1 METTTTTTTPPMSG
15 DEVEGLP
22 PVVFKSIN
30 SIPDFEGR
38 TPDQEYLCQH
48 FTLNY
53 YKPDLMGPGHY
64 DLVSLNNSDN
74 AIKLYQSGMRT
85 LVKNLDQAFRA
96 VRKLESMKDNL
107 DPNETFEVCIL
118 SSTKTVSTRLVLAN
132 FQNTISAFLKL
143 YRKDD
148 NGLIFLT
155 SKSIRFSELDDTLA
169 LAEFIKGKK

>member
-1 METTTTTTTPPMSG
+1 MTQ

-30 SIPDFEGR
+30 TIPDFEGR
-38 TPDQEYLCQH
+38 LPDQEYVCQH

-53 YKPDLMGPGHY
+53 YKPDLLGPGYY

-85 LVKNLDQAFRA
+85 LVKNLDQAFKA
-96 VRKLESMKDNL
+96 VSKLEANKDDV
-107 DPNETFEVCIL
+107 DPNATFEVCIL
-118 SSTKTVSTRLVLAN
+118 SSTKTVSTRLVLTN
-132 FQNTISAFLKL
+132 FQNTISVFLKL

-148 NGLIFLT
+148 NGLIFPT
-155 SKSIRFSELDDTLA
+155 SKSIRFSELDDTVA